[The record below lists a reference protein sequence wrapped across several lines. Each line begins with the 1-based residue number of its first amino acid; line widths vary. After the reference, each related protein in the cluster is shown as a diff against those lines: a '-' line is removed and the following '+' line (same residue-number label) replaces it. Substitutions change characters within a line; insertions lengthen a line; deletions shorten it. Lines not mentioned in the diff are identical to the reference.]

1 MKQKIKDALKQRY
14 NNLGLGDEAFEG
26 VASSVATFITDETLE
41 QFVTGAEPILKQYQ
55 SIADKARSQKTADLE
70 AKIAG
75 LEAKLAGHKDETTDS
90 DTKEVQK
97 KDEQPDMATII
108 ADAIAKANQPLMDK
122 IAALENVNTVKQ
134 NVATAKDA
142 FFGGD
147 YMKKFKDEA
156 DEAWDRAMEIYEI
169 GGSKLSA
176 DELKAKAVGYFDKA
190 VAKKGV
196 DTSKPFEGD
205 GGSDAT
211 VDWAEE
217 RKRLQ
222 DAGKIA
228 ADK

>member
-1 MKQKIKDALKQRY
+1 MKGKIKDALKQRY

-41 QFVTGAEPILKQYQ
+41 QFVSGAEPILKQYQ
-55 SIADKARSQKTADLE
+55 SIADKARSQKTTDLE
-70 AKIAG
+70 AKIAD
-75 LEAKLAGHKDETTDS
+75 LEAKLAAKTDPEPDKDKDKDKDLATT
-90 DTKEVQK
+90 
-97 KDEQPDMATII
+97 I
-108 ADAIAKANQPLMDK
+108 ADAIAKANQPLLDK

-134 NVATAKDA
+134 NVSAAKDA

-147 YMKKFKDEA
+147 YMKKFKEEA

-169 GGSKLSA
+169 GGSKLTA

-196 DTSKPFEGD
+196 DTSKPFEGEHD
-205 GGSDAT
+205 GDEAP
-211 VDWAEE
+211 DWSEE

-222 DAGKIA
+222 NAGKIPS
-228 ADK
+228 DN

>member
-1 MKQKIKDALKQRY
+1 MKGKIKDALKQRY

-41 QFVTGAEPILKQYQ
+41 QFVSGAEPILKQYQ

-70 AKIAG
+70 AKIAD
-75 LEAKLAGHKDETTDS
+75 LEAKLAAKTDPDPDKDKDKDLATT
-90 DTKEVQK
+90 
-97 KDEQPDMATII
+97 I
-108 ADAIAKANQPLMDK
+108 ADAIAKANQPLLDK

-134 NVATAKDA
+134 NVSAAKDA

-147 YMKKFKDEA
+147 YMKKFKEEA

-169 GGSKLSA
+169 GGSKLTA

-196 DTSKPFEGD
+196 DTSKPFEGEHD
-205 GGSDAT
+205 GDEAP
-211 VDWAEE
+211 DWSEE

-222 DAGKIA
+222 NAGKIPS
-228 ADK
+228 DN